1 MDTVEICGNLIR
13 LFFLSI
19 KKDILWLFSW
29 EVVGIIGNK
38 KLNQKGYLLI
48 ESLVAFSIL
57 SLCMAFYLPFVV
69 SMLKKVEAEKTAVE
83 MHRIQYEQVQKI
95 EQHQPIDQTWK
106 TGGKIFTIEPIA
118 NTIQKGVRVKY
129 EKEEISIEILSFQT
143 STP

>member
-1 MDTVEICGNLIR
+1 MVD
-13 LFFLSI
+13 
-19 KKDILWLFSW
+19 
-29 EVVGIIGNK
+29 IIGNK

-143 STP
+143 SNP

>member
-1 MDTVEICGNLIR
+1 MDIVGIYGNLIR

-29 EVVGIIGNK
+29 EVVDIIGNK

-69 SMLKKVEAEKTAVE
+69 SMLKKSGSRKNS
-83 MHRIQYEQVQKI
+83 R
-95 EQHQPIDQTWK
+95 
-106 TGGKIFTIEPIA
+106 
-118 NTIQKGVRVKY
+118 
-129 EKEEISIEILSFQT
+129 
-143 STP
+143 